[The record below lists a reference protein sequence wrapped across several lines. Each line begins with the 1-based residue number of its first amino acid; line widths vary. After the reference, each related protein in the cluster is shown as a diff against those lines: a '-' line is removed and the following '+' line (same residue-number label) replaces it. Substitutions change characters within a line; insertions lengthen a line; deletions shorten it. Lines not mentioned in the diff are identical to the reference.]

1 MADLFEEKNISPML
15 LNEVKEPFDNEDY
28 IYELKLDGIR
38 CVAYI
43 EPKSVILQ
51 NKRFKDLTPIYPE
64 ISDICKCVKKRVI
77 LDGELVVLT
86 NGKPDFY
93 ALQKRSLMG
102 DKFRI
107 SLAAKKNPVQFVAY
121 DIIYYDGKDLT
132 DNPLMERKE
141 YLSKA
146 VSEGHNLSVS
156 RWIERNGVA
165 FFQLA
170 KKENLEGIV
179 AKKKDG
185 LYHIG
190 KRTSEWIKIKVM
202 QDEDLL
208 VLGYQPDEDGKV
220 KDLILGYYNEKGELK
235 CRGKVYLGVS
245 KAEQKIIA
253 DFAKK
258 NTVKRPWFDKYKNT
272 VWLKPQLVGTAH
284 FMHETESGGMRQPVW
299 KGLRDDKQ
307 DG

>member
-1 MADLFEEKNISPML
+1 MSDLFETKNISPML
-15 LNEVKEPFDNEDY
+15 LNEVKEPFDDENY

-43 EPKSVILQ
+43 EPKSVTLQ
-51 NKRFKDLTPIYPE
+51 NKRYKDVTDIYPE
-64 ISDICKCVKKRVI
+64 LSEIRKCVKKRVI

-86 NGKPDFY
+86 DGKPDFY
-93 ALQKRSLMG
+93 ALQRRSLMT
-102 DKFRI
+102 DSFRK

-121 DIIYYDGKDLT
+121 DILYYNETDLT
-132 DNPLMERKE
+132 DKSLMERKE
-141 YLSKA
+141 ILSKA
-146 VSEGHNLSVS
+146 VTEGHNLSVS
-156 RWIERNGVA
+156 RWIEKNGVA
-165 FFQLA
+165 FFELA

-185 LYHIG
+185 LYFIG

-208 VLGYQPDEDGKV
+208 VLGFQPDENGKV
-220 KDLILGYYNEKGELK
+220 KDLILGYYDDTGELK

-253 DFAKK
+253 EFAKK
-258 NTVKRPWFDKYKNT
+258 NTVKRPWFDKYKNV

-299 KGLRDDKQ
+299 KGLREDK
-307 DG
+307 

>member
-1 MADLFEEKNISPML
+1 MADLFDEKNISPML
-15 LNEVKEPFDNEDY
+15 LNEVKEPFDDDNY

-38 CVAYI
+38 CMAYI
-43 EPKSVILQ
+43 EPKSVTLQ

-64 ISDICKCVKKRVI
+64 LSDICKCVKKRVI

-86 NGKPDFY
+86 DGKPDFKKKK
-93 ALQKRSLMG
+93 KRSLMG

-121 DIIYYDGKDLT
+121 DILYYDGKDLT
-132 DNPLMERKE
+132 DKPLLGRKE
-141 YLSKA
+141 MLSKN
-146 VSEGHNLSVS
+146 VKEGFNLSISRYVS
-156 RWIERNGVA
+156 TKGVA
-165 FFQLA
+165 FFELA

-185 LYHIG
+185 LYYIG

-220 KDLILGYYNEKGELK
+220 KDLILGYYDESGKLK
-235 CRGKVYLGVS
+235 CGGKVYLGVS

-253 DFAKK
+253 EFSKN
-258 NTVKRPWFDKYKNT
+258 NTVKKPWFDKYKNV

-299 KGLRDDKQ
+299 KGLREDK
-307 DG
+307 

>member
-1 MADLFEEKNISPML
+1 MSDLFETKNISPML
-15 LNEVKEPFDNEDY
+15 LNEVKEPFDDENY

-43 EPKSVILQ
+43 EPKSVTLQ
-51 NKRFKDLTPIYPE
+51 NKRYKDVTDIYPE
-64 ISDICKCVKKRVI
+64 LSEIRKCVKKRVI

-86 NGKPDFY
+86 DGKPDFY
-93 ALQKRSLMG
+93 ALQRRSLMT
-102 DKFRI
+102 DSFRK

-121 DIIYYDGKDLT
+121 DVLYYNETDLT
-132 DNPLMERKE
+132 DKSLMERKE
-141 YLSKA
+141 ILSKA
-146 VSEGHNLSVS
+146 VTEGHNLSVS
-156 RWIERNGVA
+156 RWIEKNGVA
-165 FFQLA
+165 FFELA

-179 AKKKDG
+179 AKKMDG
-185 LYHIG
+185 LYFIG

-208 VLGYQPDEDGKV
+208 VLGFQPDENGKV
-220 KDLILGYYNEKGELK
+220 KDLILGYYDETGELK

-253 DFAKK
+253 EFAKK
-258 NTVKRPWFDKYKNT
+258 NTVKRPWFNKYKNV

-299 KGLRDDKQ
+299 KGLREDK
-307 DG
+307 

>member
-15 LNEVKEPFDNEDY
+15 LNEVKEPFDDDDY

-43 EPKSVILQ
+43 EPKSVTLQ
-51 NKRFKDLTPIYPE
+51 NKRFKDLTDIYPE
-64 ISDICKCVKKRVI
+64 LSDICKCVKKRVI

-86 NGKPDFY
+86 DGKPDFY

-121 DIIYYDGKDLT
+121 DILYFDGKDLT
-132 DNPLMERKE
+132 DKPLFGRKE
-141 YLSKA
+141 MLSKN
-146 VSEGHNLSVS
+146 VKEGFNLSIS
-156 RWIERNGVA
+156 RYVPTNGVA
-165 FFQLA
+165 FF
-170 KKENLEGIV
+170 V

-185 LYHIG
+185 LYYIG

-220 KDLILGYYNEKGELK
+220 KDLILGYYDESGKLK

-253 DFAKK
+253 EFSKN
-258 NTVKRPWFDKYKNT
+258 NTVKKPWFDKYKNV

-284 FMHETESGGMRQPVW
+284 FMRETESGGMRQPVW
-299 KGLRDDKQ
+299 KGLREDK
-307 DG
+307 

>member
-1 MADLFEEKNISPML
+1 MSDLFETKNISPML
-15 LNEVKEPFDNEDY
+15 LNEVKEPFDDDDY

-43 EPKSVILQ
+43 EPKSVTLQ
-51 NKRFKDLTPIYPE
+51 NKRFKDLTDIYPE
-64 ISDICKCVKKRVI
+64 LSDICKCVKKRVI

-86 NGKPDFY
+86 DGKPDFY
-93 ALQKRSLMG
+93 ALQKRSLMT

-107 SLAAKKNPVQFVAY
+107 SLVAKKNPVQFVAY

-132 DNPLMERKE
+132 DKPLMERKE

-146 VSEGHNLSVS
+146 VEEGLNLSIS
-156 RWIERNGVA
+156 RWIERNGVV
-165 FFQLA
+165 FFELA

-208 VLGYQPDEDGKV
+208 VLGYQPDENGKV
-220 KDLILGYYNEKGELK
+220 KDLILGYYDDKGELK

-245 KAEQKIIA
+245 KVEQKIIA
-253 DFAKK
+253 EFAKK
-258 NTVKRPWFDKYKNT
+258 NTVKRPWFDKYKNAI
-272 VWLKPQLVGTAH
+272 WLKPQLVGTAH

-299 KGLRDDKQ
+299 KGLRDTQ
-307 DG
+307 

>member
-1 MADLFEEKNISPML
+1 ML
-15 LNEVKEPFDNEDY
+15 LNEVKEPFDDENY

-43 EPKSVILQ
+43 EPKSVTLQ
-51 NKRFKDLTPIYPE
+51 NKRYKDVTDIYPE
-64 ISDICKCVKKRVI
+64 LSEIRKCVKKRVI

-86 NGKPDFY
+86 DGKPDFY
-93 ALQKRSLMG
+93 ALQRRSLMT
-102 DKFRI
+102 DSFRI
-107 SLAAKKNPVQFVAY
+107 SLAAKKNHVQFAAY
-121 DIIYYDGKDLT
+121 DILYFNGKDLT
-132 DNPLMERKE
+132 DKPLMERKE
-141 YLSKA
+141 MLSKA
-146 VSEGHNLSVS
+146 VTEGHNLSVS
-156 RWIERNGVA
+156 RWIEKNGVA
-165 FFQLA
+165 FFELA

-185 LYHIG
+185 LYFIG

-208 VLGYQPDEDGKV
+208 VLGFQPDENGKV
-220 KDLILGYYNEKGELK
+220 KDLILGYYDDTGELK

-253 DFAKK
+253 EFAKK
-258 NTVKRPWFDKYKNT
+258 NTVKRPWFDKYKNV

-299 KGLRDDKQ
+299 KGLREDK
-307 DG
+307 

>member
-1 MADLFEEKNISPML
+1 MRDLFEEKKISPML
-15 LNEVKEPFDNEDY
+15 LNEVKEPFDDDDY

-38 CVAYI
+38 CVAYV
-43 EPKSVILQ
+43 EPKSVTLQ
-51 NKRFKDLTPIYPE
+51 NKRFKDVTGIYPE
-64 ISDICKCVKKRVI
+64 LTDICKCVKKRVI

-86 NGKPDFY
+86 DGKPDFY

-107 SLAAKKNPVQFVAY
+107 SLAAKNNPVQFVAY
-121 DIIYYDGKDLT
+121 DILYFDGKALT
-132 DNPLMERKE
+132 DRPLMERKE

-146 VSEGHNLSVS
+146 VTEGHNLSLS
-156 RWIERNGVA
+156 RWIEKNGVA
-165 FFQLA
+165 FFELA
-170 KKENLEGIV
+170 KKESLEGIV

-220 KDLILGYYNEKGELK
+220 KDLILGYYDERGVLK

-253 DFAKK
+253 EFAKK
-258 NTVKRPWFDKYKNT
+258 NTVKRPWFDKYKNV

-299 KGLRDDKQ
+299 KGLNDNL
-307 DG
+307 

>member
-1 MADLFEEKNISPML
+1 ML
-15 LNEVKEPFDNEDY
+15 LNEVKEPFDDKDY

-38 CVAYI
+38 CIAYLGMD
-43 EPKSVILQ
+43 VVLQ
-51 NKRFKDLTPIYPE
+51 NKRFKDVSAIYPE
-64 ISDICKCVKKRVI
+64 LSGMSKCVKKNTV

-86 NGKPDFY
+86 DGKPDFY
-93 ALQKRSLMG
+93 ALQKRSLMS
-102 DKFRI
+102 DKFKI

-121 DIIYYDGKDLT
+121 DILYHDGKDLT
-132 DNPLMERKE
+132 DQPLMQRKE
-141 YLSKA
+141 KLSS
-146 VSEGHNLSVS
+146 VVTERYNLSVS
-156 RWIERNGVA
+156 RWIEMNGIA
-165 FFQLA
+165 FFELA

-190 KRTSEWIKIKVM
+190 KRTSDWIKIKVM

-208 VLGYQPDEDGKV
+208 VLGYQPDDDGKV
-220 KDLILGYYNEKGELK
+220 KDLILGYYDESGELK

-258 NTVKRPWFDKYKNT
+258 NTVKRPWFDKYKNV

-299 KGLRDDKQ
+299 KGLRDDK
-307 DG
+307 

>member
-15 LNEVKEPFDNEDY
+15 LNEVKEPFDDEDY

-43 EPKSVILQ
+43 EPKSVVLQ
-51 NKRFKDLTPIYPE
+51 NKRFKDLTDIYPE
-64 ISDICKCVKKRVI
+64 LSDMCKCVKKRVI
-77 LDGELVVLT
+77 LDGELAVLT
-86 NGKPDFY
+86 DGKPDFY

-121 DIIYYDGKDLT
+121 DILYFDGKDLT
-132 DNPLMERKE
+132 DKPLLKRKE
-141 YLSKA
+141 ILSKN
-146 VSEGHNLSVS
+146 VKEGFNLSIS
-156 RWIERNGVA
+156 RYVPTNGVA
-165 FFQLA
+165 FFELA

-179 AKKKDG
+179 AKKKGG

-190 KRTSEWIKIKVM
+190 KRTSEWIKIKIM

-208 VLGYQPDEDGKV
+208 VLVYQPDDDGKV
-220 KDLILGYYNEKGELK
+220 KDLILGYYDESGVLQW
-235 CRGKVYLGVS
+235 RGKVYLGVS

-253 DFAKK
+253 EFAKK
-258 NTVKRPWFDKYKNT
+258 NTVKRPWFDKYKNV

-284 FMHETESGGMRQPVW
+284 FMHETENGGMRQPVW
-299 KGLRDDKQ
+299 KGLRDDKY
-307 DG
+307 

>member
-1 MADLFEEKNISPML
+1 MSDLFETKNISPML
-15 LNEVKEPFDNEDY
+15 LNEVKEPFDDDDY
-28 IYELKLDGIR
+28 IYELKFDGIR

-43 EPKSVILQ
+43 EPKSVALQ
-51 NKRFKDLTPIYPE
+51 NKRFKDLTEIYPE
-64 ISDICKCVKKRVI
+64 LSDICKCVKKRVI

-86 NGKPDFY
+86 DGKPDFY

-121 DIIYYDGKDLT
+121 DILYYDGNDLT
-132 DNPLMERKE
+132 DKPLMERKV

-146 VSEGHNLSVS
+146 VTEGHNLSVS
-156 RWIERNGVA
+156 RWIEKNGVA
-165 FFQLA
+165 FFELA

-208 VLGYQPDEDGKV
+208 VLGYQPDDDGKV
-220 KDLILGYYNEKGELK
+220 KDLILGYYDEKGDLK

-245 KAEQKIIA
+245 KTEQKIIA

-258 NTVKRPWFDKYKNT
+258 NTVKRPWFDKYKNA

-299 KGLRDDKQ
+299 KGLRDDK
-307 DG
+307 

>member
-1 MADLFEEKNISPML
+1 MADFFDEKNISPML
-15 LNEVKEPFDNEDY
+15 LNEIKEPFDDEDY

-51 NKRFKDLTPIYPE
+51 NKRFKDLTDIYPE
-64 ISDICKCVKKRVI
+64 LSDMCKCVKKRVI

-86 NGKPDFY
+86 DGKPNFY

-102 DKFRI
+102 DEFRI

-121 DIIYYDGKDLT
+121 DILYYDGKDLT
-132 DNPLMERKE
+132 DKPLTERKE
-141 YLSKA
+141 ILSKS
-146 VSEGHNLSVS
+146 VTEGHNLSIS
-156 RWIERNGVA
+156 RWIEKNGIA
-165 FFQLA
+165 FFELA

-208 VLGYQPDEDGKV
+208 VLGYQPDDDGKV
-220 KDLILGYYNEKGELK
+220 KDLILGYYDESGVLQ

-253 DFAKK
+253 EFAKK
-258 NTVKRPWFDKYKNT
+258 NTVARPWFDKYKNV

-299 KGLRDDKQ
+299 KGLRDDK
-307 DG
+307 

>member
-1 MADLFEEKNISPML
+1 MSDLFETKNISPML
-15 LNEVKEPFDNEDY
+15 LNEVKEPFDDDDY

-43 EPKSVILQ
+43 EPKSVTLQ
-51 NKRFKDLTPIYPE
+51 NKRFKDLTDIYPE
-64 ISDICKCVKKRVI
+64 LSDICKCVKKRVI

-86 NGKPDFY
+86 DGKPDFY
-93 ALQKRSLMG
+93 ALQKRSLMT

-107 SLAAKKNPVQFVAY
+107 SLVAKKNPVQFVAY

-132 DNPLMERKE
+132 DKPLMERKE

-146 VSEGHNLSVS
+146 VEEGLNLSIS
-156 RWIERNGVA
+156 RWIERNGVV
-165 FFQLA
+165 FFELA

-208 VLGYQPDEDGKV
+208 VLGYQPDENGKV
-220 KDLILGYYNEKGELK
+220 KDLILGYYDDKGELK

-253 DFAKK
+253 EFAKK
-258 NTVKRPWFDKYKNT
+258 NTVKRPWFNKYKNAI
-272 VWLKPQLVGTAH
+272 WLKPQLVGTAH

-299 KGLRDDKQ
+299 KGLREDK
-307 DG
+307 

>member
-1 MADLFEEKNISPML
+1 ML
-15 LNEVKEPFDNEDY
+15 LNEVKEPFDADDY

-38 CVAYI
+38 CVAYV

-51 NKRFKDLTPIYPE
+51 NKRFKDLTDIYPE
-64 ISDICKCVKKRVI
+64 LSGICKCIKKRVI

-86 NGKPDFY
+86 DGKPDFY
-93 ALQKRSLMG
+93 TLQRRSMMNN
-102 DKFRI
+102 KFRI
-107 SLAAKKNPVQFVAY
+107 QLAAKKNPVQFVAY
-121 DIIYYDGKDLT
+121 DILYYDGKDLT
-132 DNPLMERKE
+132 DKPLMQRKE
-141 YLSKA
+141 KLSDM
-146 VSEGHNLSVS
+146 VTEGNNLSVS
-156 RWIERNGVA
+156 RWIEKNGVA
-165 FFQLA
+165 FFELA

-190 KRTSEWIKIKVM
+190 KRTSDWIKIKVM

-220 KDLILGYYNEKGELK
+220 KDLILGYYDEKGVLK
-235 CRGKVYLGVS
+235 CRGKVYLGIS
-245 KAEQKIIA
+245 KAEQQIIA
-253 DFAKK
+253 NFAKK
-258 NTVKRPWFDKYKNT
+258 NTVKRPWFDKYKNV

-299 KGLRDDKQ
+299 KGLREDK
-307 DG
+307 

>member
-1 MADLFEEKNISPML
+1 MADLFDEKNISLML
-15 LNEVKEPFDNEDY
+15 LNEVKEPFDDDDY

-38 CVAYI
+38 CMAYI
-43 EPKSVILQ
+43 EPKSVTLQ
-51 NKRFKDLTPIYPE
+51 NKRFKDLTDIYPE
-64 ISDICKCVKKRVI
+64 LSDMCKCVKKRVI

-86 NGKPDFY
+86 DGKPAFY

-102 DKFRI
+102 DKFKI
-107 SLAAKKNPVQFVAY
+107 SIAAKKNPVQFVAY
-121 DIIYYDGKDLT
+121 DILYYDGKDLT
-132 DNPLMERKE
+132 DKPLLGRKE
-141 YLSKA
+141 MLSKN
-146 VSEGHNLSVS
+146 VKEGFNLSISRYVS
-156 RWIERNGVA
+156 TKGVA
-165 FFQLA
+165 FFKLA

-185 LYHIG
+185 LYYIG

-208 VLGYQPDEDGKV
+208 VLGYQPDEEGKV
-220 KDLILGYYNEKGELK
+220 KDLILGYYDECGELK

-253 DFAKK
+253 EFSKN
-258 NTVKRPWFDKYKNT
+258 NTVKKPWFDKYKNV

-299 KGLRDDKQ
+299 KGLREDK
-307 DG
+307 

>member
-1 MADLFEEKNISPML
+1 MRDLFEEKNISPML
-15 LNEVKEPFDNEDY
+15 LNEVKEPFDDDDY

-38 CVAYI
+38 CVAYV
-43 EPKSVILQ
+43 EPKSVTLQ
-51 NKRFKDLTPIYPE
+51 NKRFKDLTEIYPE
-64 ISDICKCVKKRVI
+64 LSDISKCVKKRVI

-86 NGKPDFY
+86 DGKPDFY
-93 ALQKRSLMG
+93 ALQRRSMMNN
-102 DKFRI
+102 KFRI
-107 SLAAKKNPVQFVAY
+107 QLASKKNPVQFAAY

-132 DNPLMERKE
+132 EKPLMQRKE
-141 YLSKA
+141 KLSSVVK
-146 VSEGHNLSVS
+146 EGYNLSVS
-156 RWIERNGVA
+156 RWIEKNGIA
-165 FFQLA
+165 FFELA

-220 KDLILGYYNEKGELK
+220 KDLILGYYDESGELK

-245 KAEQKIIA
+245 KSDQKIIA
-253 DFAKK
+253 EFSKK
-258 NTVKRPWFDKYKNT
+258 NTVKKPWFDKYKNV

-299 KGLRDDKQ
+299 KGMRDDK
-307 DG
+307 